1 MNRIGDIIDILSL
14 GTLAFQDFRSREIS
28 WWLLPIVVAGLL
40 LGTAGQV
47 SFAEI
52 GHSFLV
58 NMLFLGVQFALLW
71 AWFFL
76 RNRKRTKLIDRQIGL
91 GDILFVICPAL
102 AFSPVNFLVYYTVS
116 LVLTLTGV
124 LLFRMF
130 RSPEKLLIPLAGA
143 LSLSLIVLCCW
154 RLADPRVNF
163 YSDEWLL
170 SFAESC

>member
-1 MNRIGDIIDILSL
+1 MNRVGDLIGILSL
-14 GTLAFQDFRSREIS
+14 GTLAFQDFHSRRIS

-40 LGTAGQV
+40 LGGAGQA
-47 SFAEI
+47 SLI
-52 GHSFLV
+52 GIGRSFLI
-58 NMLFLGVQFALLW
+58 NMLFLGVQFVLLW
-71 AWFFL
+71 GWFFL
-76 RNRKRTKLIDRQIGL
+76 RNRRNIKLIDRQIGL
-91 GDILFVICPAL
+91 GDILFVICPAF
-102 AFSPVNFLVYYTVS
+102 AFSPVNFLVYYTAG

-143 LSLSLIVLCCW
+143 LALALIVLCCW
-154 RLADPRVNF
+154 RLADPQVNF